1 MYGLIRPLLFG
12 LDAERSHDLTLRA
25 LCMAPW
31 LGSLSSRVPSLPTTL
46 AGLSLRNPVGLAAGL
61 DKNGIAIDAFF
72 KMGFGFVEIG
82 TVTPRPQ
89 LGNPQPRLFRL
100 KEHEAI
106 INRFGF
112 NNLGV
117 DALCANVDRAKH
129 RLGALGIN
137 IGKNKDTDND
147 HAIDDYRFCLERV
160 HSRADYITVNISSPN
175 TAGLRALQEAASLY
189 ALLAS
194 LRETQL
200 KLSSSRRVPMFVKI
214 APDLN
219 EADIEAIAK
228 VLEQDVVDGVIATN
242 TTLERAAVAGH
253 VHAEEVGGLSGA
265 PLINRA
271 NEVVRE
277 LRLALGDA
285 FPIIGAGGIT
295 SGADAAS
302 KITAGANA
310 VQLYSG
316 LIYRG
321 PSLVRDSVAAIA
333 KLKQ

>member
-31 LGSLSSRVPSLPTTL
+31 LGSLSSSVPSLPTTL

-61 DKNGIAIDAFF
+61 DKNGVAIDAFF

-129 RLGALGIN
+129 RLGPLGIN

-147 HAIDDYRFCLERV
+147 HAIDDYRFCLQRV

-200 KLSSSRRVPMFVKI
+200 MLSSSRRVPMFVKI

-253 VHAEEVGGLSGA
+253 VHADEVGGLSGA
-265 PLINRA
+265 PLIARA

-277 LRLALGDA
+277 LRSALGDA

-295 SGADAAS
+295 SLADAAS

-333 KLKQ
+333 KLK